1 MFNCRTALRIDYQKR
16 VRRQALHQICAFGLG
31 CIVRTSQ
38 SHFHKWQAVESIQGL
53 LQSSKQPADLVS
65 LRFYDASGNKAE
77 VENGV
82 IVKLQGYEDGEREV
96 MKAVAAS
103 AGDDLNDCAIVAA
116 PEVMYDERKKNL
128 DEFINE
134 AGKAVR
140 GYIPRSRNVFS
151 VTKEGFVGGTAP
163 TKGAEVGIGTGGKID
178 AAGKGLGVC
187 VDVEVVGRYTYYA
200 IKIGKTEAAASTTT
214 TPGQGG

>member
-1 MFNCRTALRIDYQKR
+1 MAYAVIRTDLMS
-16 VRRQALHQICAFGLG
+16 G
-31 CIVRTSQ
+31 T
-38 SHFHKWQAVESIQGL
+38 
-53 LQSSKQPADLVS
+53 KQPADLVS

-163 TKGAEVGIGTGGKID
+163 TKGTEVGIGTGGKID

-200 IKIGKTEAAASTTT
+200 IKIGKTESTAASASV
-214 TPGQGG
+214 GG

>member
-1 MFNCRTALRIDYQKR
+1 MAYAVIRTDLMS
-16 VRRQALHQICAFGLG
+16 G
-31 CIVRTSQ
+31 T
-38 SHFHKWQAVESIQGL
+38 
-53 LQSSKQPADLVS
+53 KQPADLVS
-65 LRFYDASGNKAE
+65 LRFYDASGNKTE

-134 AGKAVR
+134 AGKATR

-151 VTKEGFVGGTAP
+151 VTKEGFVGGTVP

-187 VDVEVVGRYTYYA
+187 ADVEVVGRYTYYV
-200 IKIGKTEAAASTTT
+200 IKIGKTEGASATV
-214 TPGQGG
+214 GG

>member
-1 MFNCRTALRIDYQKR
+1 MAYAVIRTDLMS
-16 VRRQALHQICAFGLG
+16 G
-31 CIVRTSQ
+31 T
-38 SHFHKWQAVESIQGL
+38 
-53 LQSSKQPADLVS
+53 KQPADLVS

-140 GYIPRSRNVFS
+140 GYIPRSRNEFS
-151 VTKEGFVGGTAP
+151 ETNERFVAGTP
-163 TKGAEVGIGTGGKID
+163 HTKGAEDVIGTPSNIE

-200 IKIGKTEAAASTTT
+200 IKIGKTESTAASASV
-214 TPGQGG
+214 GG